1 MTNLLGFVRQFFA
14 MTSFILTSWFIAT
27 LSLASFGQTQASLH
41 SQISSKERQ
50 LAEIQKELHE
60 LRSKLSST
68 TIGRHSVRQG
78 ETLHSI
84 ARRNGV
90 SVSSLIK
97 WNNITDPAKLKVG
110 EEIIISEPLST
121 PIPTPSSVKNPSS
134 SARGSSYVIANGDT
148 FYSIARRHR
157 MDLSELRALN
167 PNVNIHLLSPGK
179 KLRISGDSAVD
190 PRPLKKPEPEK
201 DLKTQVIQPALE
213 SPTQAGTSESIVNP
227 EEPTIH
233 KQSPALPKNLPQPPV
248 IEDRDISSTT
258 RSIILTDVITFE
270 AFASRHNT
278 NTKLLNTLN
287 GWNLP
292 KTTILAGGSE
302 ILVPN

>member
-1 MTNLLGFVRQFFA
+1 MLGFVKKFSA
-14 MTSFILTSWFIAT
+14 MTSFTLTSWFIAT

-68 TIGRHSVRQG
+68 TIGSHSVRQG

-90 SVSSLIK
+90 SVSSIIK

-110 EEIIISEPLST
+110 EEIIISEPPST
-121 PIPTPSSVKNPSS
+121 PIPTPSSDKNPSS
-134 SARGSSYVIANGDT
+134 SAGRSDYVIANGDT

-190 PRPLKKPEPEK
+190 PRPLKKPEVLVLEK
-201 DLKTQVIQPALE
+201 DIKTQVIQPTLE
-213 SPTQAGTSESIVNP
+213 SPTQAGTSEGIVNP
-227 EEPTIH
+227 AERTIH
-233 KQSPALPKNLPQPPV
+233 KQSPASPKNLPQPPV